1 MQGDGGAPG
10 GVLYRGRFLRPSG
23 DFSIPFIVKIRPFVK
38 MHESQPV
45 TASHNESMRL
55 ASLYLCLAAIS
66 GLVGTSV
73 YGQSISSGTVQ
84 GVVTDPS
91 GALIVG
97 AQVRIA
103 NGVTGFQQTAVT
115 DTSGA
120 YRFSNVPMNEYQLS
134 ATMAGFASGSEHVD
148 VRSTLP
154 ITQNISLK
162 VASEVTSVTVE
173 AAGAQVETDTSTHQ
187 DVDRST
193 FLKLPTFDPAGG
205 LNQAIT
211 YSTGAVA
218 ADANGFFHPVG
229 DHAQVSY
236 IIDGQPITD
245 QQSKTFSTQIPLNA
259 IQNMQLITGS
269 QDAQYGDKTSLVVN
283 ATTRSGLGA
292 TKPFGSI
299 ESSWGSFGT
308 WSDNATLG
316 FGSPTFGNFIAL
328 NGVRSGHFLDTPEI
342 LPIHDIGN
350 NASIFDRIDYQPT
363 PVDAVHFDLFTTRNW
378 FQVPNSLDQLSQDQK
393 QRVMTW
399 SIAPGYQ
406 HTFSAHTL
414 LTINPYIRRDQ
425 VNYYA
430 SRNPF
435 ADTPVTASQ
444 NRFLTNYGLKVDL
457 AHTHGHH
464 DIKVGFQ
471 FQQWKLLENFQI
483 GITDP
488 DYNPVCLNAA
498 GDPLLLP
505 GVTNPSECTSV
516 NPSYMANPT
525 LQIGLV
531 PYDLTRGGSL
541 LIFHGAAT
549 ISEYSFYI
557 TDEIKLGKLTITAGL
572 REDQYNGITSANG
585 VQPRLGF
592 SYQVL
597 KNTVIRASYARTF
610 ETPFNENLILSS
622 GTGEGGLVQGVF
634 GSQNSAIKPGNRNE
648 FDTGFQQGIGKWLI
662 VDADYFWKY
671 THNAYDFDVLFNTP
685 ITFPIAWHNSKVD
698 GVTGRVSSIN
708 LHGFQAYMTF
718 GHTRARYF
726 PPEVGGLIP
735 LSGFPDSVFRI
746 DHDQAYQQNVMLRY
760 QRPKNTEWI
769 DFTWRYDSGM
779 VVSGVPDVDAAT
791 MLTAAQQVDIG
802 FSCNGVMATY
812 TAPITSCNG
821 TGKSTLLTLPQ
832 TGTENDDHNPDRV
845 KARNLFNAGIGTDN
859 LFHSEKGG
867 RWTLRL
873 TVENLTNKV
882 ALYNFLSTFSGTHFV
897 PPRTYQAAFGYAF

>member
-1 MQGDGGAPG
+1 
-10 GVLYRGRFLRPSG
+10 
-23 DFSIPFIVKIRPFVK
+23 
-38 MHESQPV
+38 
-45 TASHNESMRL
+45 MRL
-55 ASLYLCLAAIS
+55 AALLVFLAAIALPGYS
-66 GLVGTSV
+66 
-73 YGQSISSGTVQ
+73 QSISSGTVQ
-84 GVVTDPS
+84 GIVTDPS

-97 AQVRIA
+97 AQVRLA
-103 NGVTGFQQTAVT
+103 NAVTGFQQTAAT
-115 DTSGA
+115 DQSGA
-120 YRFSNVPMNEYQLS
+120 YRFTNVPLNEYQLS
-134 ATMAGFASGSEHVD
+134 VTSGGFASSSQHVD

-154 ITQNISLK
+154 ITVNIQLK
-162 VASEVTSVTVE
+162 VAAEATTVTVE

-236 IIDGQPITD
+236 MIDGMPITD

-269 QDAQYGDKTSLVVN
+269 GDAQYGDKTSLVVN
-283 ATTRSGLGA
+283 ASTRSGLGA
-292 TKPFGSI
+292 TKPFGSV

-308 WSDNATLG
+308 WSDNASLG
-316 FGSPTFGNFIAL
+316 FGSPTFGNFISL
-328 NGVRSGHFLDTPEI
+328 NTVRSGHFLDTPEF
-342 LPIHDIGN
+342 LSIHDIGN
-350 NASIFDRIDYQPT
+350 NESIFDRVDWQPT
-363 PVDAVHFDLFTTRNW
+363 PTDVVHFDLFTTRNW

-393 QRVMTW
+393 QRVLTW

-414 LTINPYIRRDQ
+414 LTVNPYVRRDQ

-435 ADTPVTASQ
+435 ADTPVTDSQ
-444 NRFLTNYGLKVDL
+444 NRFLTNFGVKADIAHSQGRHNLKAGLQ
-457 AHTHGHH
+457 
-464 DIKVGFQ
+464 I
-471 FQQWKLLENFQI
+471 QQTRLLENFQF
-483 GITDP
+483 GITDAG
-488 DYNPVCLNAA
+488 YNPVCLDAA

-505 GVTNPSECTSV
+505 GVTNPSACSTV
-516 NPSYMANPT
+516 NPTYIANPN
-525 LQIGLV
+525 LLPGIK
-531 PYDLTRGGSL
+531 PFDLTRGGSL
-541 LIFHGAAT
+541 FNFHGNANVTQYA
-549 ISEYSFYI
+549 FYI
-557 TDEIKLGKLTITAGL
+557 TDEMKFGKLTVNAGL
-572 REDQYNGITSANG
+572 REDQYNGLTTANG
-585 VQPRLGF
+585 IGPRLGM
-592 SYQVL
+592 SYQVFT
-597 KNTVIRASYARTF
+597 NTVIRASYARTF

-622 GTGEGGLVQGVF
+622 GTGAGGLAENVF
-634 GSQNSAIKPGNRNE
+634 GSVSTAIKPGNRNE
-648 FDTGFQQGIGKWLI
+648 FDTGFQQGIGGWLI

-671 THNAYDFDVLFNTP
+671 THNAYDFDVFFNTP

-698 GVTGRVSSIN
+698 GVTARVSTIN
-708 LHGFQAYMTF
+708 MHGFQAYLTL

-735 LSGFPDSVFRI
+735 LGGLADSVFRI
-746 DHDQAYQQNVMLRY
+746 DHDQAYQQNVVLRY
-760 QRPKNTEWI
+760 QRPKNPEWI
-769 DFTWRYDSGM
+769 DFTWRYDSGL
-779 VVSGVPDVDAAT
+779 VVSGVPDVAAVLS
-791 MLTAAQQVDIG
+791 LTAAQQADIG
-802 FSCNGVMATY
+802 FSCNGAYATY
-812 TAPITSCNG
+812 TTPITTCNG
-821 TGKSTLLTLPQ
+821 VGKSTLLTLPQ

-845 KARNLFNAGIGTDN
+845 KPRNLFNAGIGTDN

-897 PPRTYQAAFGYAF
+897 TPRTVQAAFGYAF